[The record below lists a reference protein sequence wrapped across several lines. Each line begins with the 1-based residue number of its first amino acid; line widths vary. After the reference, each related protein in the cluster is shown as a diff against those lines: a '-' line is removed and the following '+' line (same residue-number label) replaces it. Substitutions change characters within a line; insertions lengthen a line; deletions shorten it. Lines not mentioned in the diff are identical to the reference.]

1 MKKFK
6 VHMMYDTKTGK
17 AYKANTMADH
27 NRMDKLGYT
36 HTKPKLNK
44 IDIFHEK
51 RAEGVTQYSFFK
63 LFKLWFQMIS
73 CIKLNLLNSIIF
85 FFPKVIAYLFL
96 SYLKVFSKHKDQ
108 YLIEKKINI

>member
-44 IDIFHEK
+44 
-51 RAEGVTQYSFFK
+51 
-63 LFKLWFQMIS
+63 
-73 CIKLNLLNSIIF
+73 
-85 FFPKVIAYLFL
+85 
-96 SYLKVFSKHKDQ
+96 
-108 YLIEKKINI
+108 KKTGGQVQGCGCPYGMEMGPNNVL